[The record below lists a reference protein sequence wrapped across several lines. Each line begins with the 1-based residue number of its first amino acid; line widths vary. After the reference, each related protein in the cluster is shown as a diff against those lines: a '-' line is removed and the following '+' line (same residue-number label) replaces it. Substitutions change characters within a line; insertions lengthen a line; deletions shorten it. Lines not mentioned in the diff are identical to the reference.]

1 MKSKNAGLYIHIPFC
16 RSKCPYC
23 DFYSLRLDES
33 AANVYTDTLIH
44 RIPALAAKYNITADT
59 VYIGGGTPSALGA
72 ERLGRIIGAAREFSA
87 PSCETTV
94 EINPFDAAKRI
105 LISPC
110 SENRESTG
118 YPWACSRQTTANAAR
133 SADSAAGTM
142 FRSP

>member
-33 AANVYTDTLIH
+33 AANAYTDALIR
-44 RIPALAAKYNITADT
+44 RIPDLAAKYNITADT

-72 ERLGRIIGAAREFSA
+72 ERLSRIIGAAGSFLLQNARQLLKSIRL
-87 PSCETTV
+87 TRR
-94 EINPFDAAKRI
+94 KRI
-105 LISPC
+105 LISLY
-110 SENRESTG
+110 SEKRESTG